1 MNSTEAAA
9 PRAQAR
15 FGSAIIIGAAALAL
29 LAGCS
34 NTTDQQAA
42 ADDAAELILVATAKA
57 EARDV
62 DTYVEATGSF
72 VADEG
77 SDVAPLSP
85 GRVVATPVDIGS
97 FVEKGQIIA
106 RLDDSEAQ
114 LRLSSARASAAQAE
128 AAVRQAEAR
137 IGLYGG
143 ASFDPAVVP
152 EVQASRADYE
162 SAQAEVR
169 LAAADARRYA
179 NLVKTGDV
187 SQSAYETAST
197 KEETAK
203 AREDAARRQYEG
215 AVNAARQNYGGV
227 ESANASLQAAKA
239 QLGIAEK
246 AVQDTIIRA
255 PIAGYVSARPIA
267 VGEYVGNTA
276 TIATILRA
284 HPIKLEL
291 QVPESDAGG
300 LHVGMPVTAR
310 VSAFDGRDFEGR
322 ISAVNPAVDANSRAL
337 TIEAKFDNPNL
348 ELKPGMFSTAHVLL
362 PERERAVLVPRAAI
376 LADPNTN
383 SSQAFVIEEGRAAVR
398 VVRIGE
404 PVDGMVRILSGVSA
418 GENVAVT
425 NLEQLYDGLAVEP
438 SSSASEAPAPAA
450 AQEGSHAKAS

>member
-1 MNSTEAAA
+1 MNHSQVGG
-9 PRAQAR
+9 RRGNAR
-15 FGSAIIIGAAALAL
+15 FRSAIFIGVAAFAL

-34 NTTDQQAA
+34 NTVEQQT
-42 ADDAAELILVATAKA
+42 ADDAAIQVVPVTTAQALI
-57 EARDV
+57 RDV
-62 DTYVEATGSF
+62 PTYVEATGSF
-72 VADEG
+72 VADEF

-85 GRVVATPVDIGS
+85 GRVVATPVDVGS
-97 FVEKGQIIA
+97 FVAKGQVIA

-114 LRLSSARASAAQAE
+114 LRLTSARASAAQAE

-143 ASFDPAVVP
+143 ASFDAAVVP
-152 EVQASRADYE
+152 EVQASRAAYE

-187 SQSAYETAST
+187 SQSAYETART

-239 QLGIAEK
+239 QMGIAEK
-246 AVQDTIIRA
+246 AVEDTIIRA
-255 PIAGYVSARPIA
+255 PISGYVSDRPIA

-276 TIATILRA
+276 TIATIIRA

-310 VSAFDGRDFEGR
+310 VSAFPGRDFEGQ

-337 TIEAKFDNPNL
+337 TIEAKFANPEL
-348 ELKPGMFSTAHVLL
+348 DLKPGMFATARVLL
-362 PERERAVLVPRAAI
+362 PGIEQAVLVPRSAI
-376 LADPNTN
+376 LTDPSTEA
-383 SSQAFVIEEGRAAVR
+383 SQVFVIADDRASVR
-398 VVRIGE
+398 VVRLGDPIE
-404 PVDGMVRILSGVSA
+404 GMVRVLSGVNA
-418 GENVAVT
+418 GESVAVT
-425 NLEQLYDGLAVEP
+425 NLEQLYDGLVVQPSNSPSEMKGSAVK
-438 SSSASEAPAPAA
+438 
-450 AQEGSHAKAS
+450 EGSHAKAS

>member
-1 MNSTEAAA
+1 MIHSQVCRRRGNASLGAT
-9 PRAQAR
+9 
-15 FGSAIIIGAAALAL
+15 IVIGFAALAL

-34 NTTDQQAA
+34 KTTEQQTAEAA
-42 ADDAAELILVATAKA
+42 AIQAIPVATAQA
-57 EARDV
+57 LAREV
-62 DTYVEATGSF
+62 PTYVEATGSF
-72 VADEG
+72 VADEF

-85 GRVVATPVDIGS
+85 GRVVATPVDVGS

-114 LRLSSARASAAQAE
+114 LRLTSARASAAQAE

-143 ASFDPAVVP
+143 ASFDAAVVP
-152 EVQASRADYE
+152 EVQASRAAYE

-246 AVQDTIIRA
+246 AVEDTIIRA
-255 PIAGYVSARPIA
+255 PISGYVSDRPIA

-276 TIATILRA
+276 TIATIIRA

-291 QVPESDAGG
+291 QVPESDAGE
-300 LHVGMPVTAR
+300 LHVGMPVTAQ
-310 VSAFDGRDFEGR
+310 VSAFPKRDFKGQ

-337 TIEAKFDNPNL
+337 TIEAKFANPDL
-348 ELKPGMFSTAHVLL
+348 DLKPGMFATARVLL
-362 PERERAVLVPRAAI
+362 PGMEQAVLVPRSAI
-376 LADPNTN
+376 LADPNTD
-383 SSQAFVIEEGRAAVR
+383 SSQVFVVADGRASVR
-398 VVRIGE
+398 VVRLGD
-404 PVDGMVRILSGVSA
+404 PVDGMVRVLTGVAA
-418 GENVAVT
+418 GERVAVT
-425 NLEQLYDGLAVEP
+425 NLGQLYDGLIVQPSDSTSETKGSAVKE
-438 SSSASEAPAPAA
+438 SSN
-450 AQEGSHAKAS
+450 AKAS